1 MRQSSRNKHGQCRR
15 HAGFRGNVNIY
26 EVPHQQTR
34 EMEKDQSQ
42 CPEFGFRLNHHEQ
55 NTKMKSKQNFN
66 EVNGFPKKTERR
78 RTETM
83 NLAFATLREHIPNV
97 PTDTKLSKIKTLR
110 LAISYI
116 RYLREVL
123 DGEDPGEYVVDLKR
137 DRNIAMGI
145 ADQYDYEE
153 KQKKE
158 VEYKLLPKRKR
169 GRTGWPQKV
178 WALELK
184 NE

>member
-1 MRQSSRNKHGQCRR
+1 
-15 HAGFRGNVNIY
+15 
-26 EVPHQQTR
+26 
-34 EMEKDQSQ
+34 MEKDHSQ

-55 NTKMKSKQNFN
+55 NAKMKSKQNFN

-158 VEYKLLPKRKR
+158 VVSSIGFISTGNASRKFVHISSVYKVSSWHRS
-169 GRTGWPQKV
+169 WNF
-178 WALELK
+178 A
-184 NE
+184 